1 MDAFYK
7 KLYSKYTT
15 LKTNKLS
22 EFEEINKEQELK
34 FLNFVSASEE
44 LIDHLR
50 SENDKLLEKINDWG
64 NELTSVRLAKD
75 NQLVEHQR
83 LLMEETKKNEALS
96 EEVEK
101 LHKLLKEGTSGDL
114 NNRSKVMN
122 NTSSNSSVRMTRKRM
137 RQEQDALDKKVG
149 LISFENDE
157 GNSVERES
165 TRSFL
170 KENASNKPLECST
183 SKANDQSGVDLQEI
197 GRHSWLVHALFEYT
211 LDMKLS
217 TDNQT
222 GRLCLFAMHQSSG
235 YSFSVSWI
243 SKAPGEEAELL
254 YHVQSLGTLERLAPE
269 WMREDIMFS
278 PTMCP
283 IFFERPYLTLSSSAP
298 TPSQS
303 LMPAVFIVG
312 GCWFVNRFVLAAGS

>member
-1 MDAFYK
+1 MEALYK

-22 EFEEINKEQELK
+22 EFDEINKEQELK
-34 FLNFVSASEE
+34 FLNFV
-44 LIDHLR
+44 
-50 SENDKLLEKINDWG
+50 ND
-64 NELTSVRLAKD
+64 
-75 NQLVEHQR
+75 
-83 LLMEETKKNEALS
+83 EALF

-114 NNRSKVMN
+114 NNHSKVMN
-122 NTSSNSSVRMTRKRM
+122 STSNNSSVRMTRKRM
-137 RQEQDALDKKVG
+137 RQEQDALDKEAG
-149 LISFENDE
+149 LIPCENYE

-165 TRSFL
+165 TQSFL

-183 SKANDQSGVDLQEI
+183 SKANDQSGVDLQES
-197 GRHSWLVHALFEYT
+197 GRCNWLVHTLFEYT

-235 YSFSVSWI
+235 YSFSISWI

-283 IFFERPYLTLSSSAP
+283 IFFERVSRVINLKH
-298 TPSQS
+298 
-303 LMPAVFIVG
+303 
-312 GCWFVNRFVLAAGS
+312 

>member
-1 MDAFYK
+1 MEALYK

-22 EFEEINKEQELK
+22 EFEDINKEQELK
-34 FLNFVSASEE
+34 FLNFVSAAEE
-44 LIDHLR
+44 LIDHLN
-50 SENDKLLEKINDWG
+50 SENDKLLGKINDLG

-75 NQLVEHQR
+75 NQLAEHQR
-83 LLMEETKKNEALS
+83 LLMEETKKNESLF

-101 LHKLLKEGTSGDL
+101 LQKLLKERTSGDL
-114 NNRSKVMN
+114 SKVVN
-122 NTSSNSSVRMTRKRM
+122 NTSNNSSVRMTRKRM
-137 RQEQDALDKKVG
+137 REEQDALDREARF
-149 LISFENDE
+149 IPCENDE

-165 TRSFL
+165 TRCFL
-170 KENASNKPLECST
+170 KESTLNKLLECST
-183 SKANDQSGVDLQEI
+183 SKANDQSGVDLHES
-197 GRHSWLVHALFEYT
+197 GRRNWLVHALFEYT

-222 GRLCLFAMHQSSG
+222 GRLCLLAMHQSSG
-235 YSFSVSWI
+235 YSFSISWI

-283 IFFERPYLTLSSSAP
+283 IFFERVSRVINLKH
-298 TPSQS
+298 
-303 LMPAVFIVG
+303 
-312 GCWFVNRFVLAAGS
+312 